1 MSDHIPDRRRS
12 RRRFLAGLGIGT
24 AALAGCTG
32 SGGTKG
38 GARDAGG
45 GGGNATGDSSAV
57 DEELPGTDGEPP
69 TRDPDV
75 ELGNALAAFERNAR
89 SGGVG
94 QDGIPAIDDPAIDGV
109 GGGDALMESGDVVF
123 GVELGREARAYP
135 QHVLVWHEIVNDELG
150 GTPMSV
156 SYCPLTGT
164 AIGFERGSTTFGV
177 SGDLVNSNL
186 IMYDRGTESR
196 WPQVL
201 GTAIDGPLKGEAL
214 REFPVTWTTWGRWK
228 ESHPETTTVTERTG
242 YARDYGEDP
251 YGSYNPQ
258 SGYYADGGP
267 MFGVMNED
275 DRLDPKEVVIGTRGA
290 DGAIAFGKGRL
301 REQGLIE
308 GETGGTAYLIAYD
321 PTLDTGYVYR
331 NPDDEDVSVVE
342 EGGYAVGDERY
353 HADGLSLDRVSA
365 FDAMWFA
372 WAGFYPNTAL
382 LA

>member
-1 MSDHIPDRRRS
+1 MGHRIPNRRLG
-12 RRRFLAGLGIGT
+12 RRRFLAGVGIGAT
-24 AALAGCTG
+24 ALAGCTG
-32 SGGTKG
+32 SGGAAN
-38 GARDAGG
+38 GARDADGAEG
-45 GGGNATGDSSAV
+45 AGDSSDA
-57 DEELPGTDGEPP
+57 DEGLPGTEGEPP

-75 ELGNALAAFERNAR
+75 DLTNELATFERNAR

-94 QDGIPAIDDPAIDGV
+94 RDGIPAIDDPAIDDAE
-109 GGGDALMESGDVVF
+109 GGDGLMNSGDVVF
-123 GVELGREARAYP
+123 GVELEGEARAYP
-135 QHVLVWHEIVNDELG
+135 RHVLVWHEIVNDELG
-150 GTPMSV
+150 GMPISV

-214 REFPVTWTTWGRWK
+214 REVPVTWTTWGRWK
-228 ESHPETTTVTERTG
+228 EAHPETTTVTERTG

-251 YGSYNPQ
+251 YGSYDPR
-258 SGYYADGGP
+258 SGYYADGDS

-290 DGAIAFGKGRL
+290 DGAIAFEKGRL
-301 REQGLIE
+301 REERLLE
-308 GETGGTAYLIAYD
+308 GETGGTTYLIAHD

-331 NPDDEDVSVVE
+331 NPDGKDASVDGEGSYAVE
-342 EGGYAVGDERY
+342 EERY
-353 HADGLSLDRVSA
+353 GADGLPLERVNA

-372 WAGFYPNTAL
+372 WAGFYPDTAL
-382 LA
+382 QA